1 MLSEA
6 KYIQGS
12 CVITE
17 TQLGDEPKPPI
28 SGFESVEKVGT
39 VYHPLSM
46 PYQHFDVYLCR
57 RLKFGTLPQVWPK
70 LKNWD

>member
-1 MLSEA
+1 MANPMLAEA

-17 TQLGDEPKPPI
+17 TLGDEPKPPI
-28 SGFESVEKVGT
+28 SGFESVEKVGM

-46 PYQHFDVYLCR
+46 SYS
-57 RLKFGTLPQVWPK
+57 LPHVWPK
-70 LKNWD
+70 PKNWD

>member
-1 MLSEA
+1 MLAEA

-12 CVITE
+12 CAITE
-17 TQLGDEPKPPI
+17 TLGDERKPPI

-46 PYQHFDVYLCR
+46 LHQHFDVYLCR